1 MSNSSCLI
9 CKSIGSL
16 TLVYKTSPTEAAE
29 YFLTSSSEQEKLAL
43 RNHIQTLW
51 ESDECEIFKCSD
63 CKSRFARPHKAGDAK
78 FYNMIAPKPA
88 YPKSRWEFSLTSSRT
103 VDLLRQDGKLLEIG
117 AGSGSFIQQV
127 LELGVDPKSV
137 VATEFSTHAISALDG
152 LGVRA
157 ESVDFREGVPG
168 GPFRVIVLFQT
179 LEHLDRL
186 DNVIQSLDCIATH
199 DANLFF
205 SVPNVEYLEWAELN
219 LGGVDM
225 PPNHITGFS
234 LEGLI
239 KLFSHNGWDLHDFD
253 MHARKSLVARCKF
266 GAMRGLQYPRNRI
279 QRALKKHLKLDSSDY
294 SQIKLYLCAGIALL
308 SDWKLLKT
316 VPAEDIL
323 IQLRRKSH

>member
-1 MSNSSCLI
+1 MSNTCLI

-16 TLVYKTSPTEAAE
+16 NLVYKTSPAEAAD
-29 YFLTSSSEQEKLAL
+29 YFLTSSSEQDLLAL
-43 RNHIQTLW
+43 STHIQTLW
-51 ESDECEIFKCSD
+51 ESDECEILKCSE

-78 FYNMIAPKPA
+78 FYNMIAPKPV
-88 YPKSRWEFSLTSSRT
+88 YPKSRWEFSLTASRT
-103 VDLLRQDGKLLEIG
+103 VDLLQQDGKLLEIG

-137 VATEFSTHAISALDG
+137 AATEFSTHAISALDK
-152 LGVRA
+152 LGVRT

-168 GPFRVIVLFQT
+168 GPFRVIVMFQT

-186 DNVIQSLDCIATH
+186 DNVIQSLDNLATH
-199 DANLFF
+199 DANLFL

-239 KLFSHNGWDLHDFD
+239 KLFSHHGWGLHDFD
-253 MHARKSLVARCKF
+253 LHTRTSLFSRCKF

-279 QRALKKHLKLDSSDY
+279 QRALKRHLKLDSGDY
-294 SQIKLYLCAGIALL
+294 SQIKLYLFAGIALL
-308 SDWKLLKT
+308 SDWNLLET

-323 IQLRRKSH
+323 IQLRRNSH